1 MRKIDETELKLAM
14 VSLVGSINMIF
25 IAGGEATDKM
35 VKESWGKLDL
45 FFENLKNGYYDSF
58 EKVDEPKDERD
69 FYYKVMEE
77 MAPCLNCK
85 VCPYESKC
93 DGKKSCIDIY
103 LDEIKNKTKKK

>member
-25 IAGGEATDKM
+25 ISGGKATDKM

-45 FFENLKNGYYDSF
+45 FFENLKNGHYDSA
-58 EKVDEPKDERD
+58 EKVGEPKDERD